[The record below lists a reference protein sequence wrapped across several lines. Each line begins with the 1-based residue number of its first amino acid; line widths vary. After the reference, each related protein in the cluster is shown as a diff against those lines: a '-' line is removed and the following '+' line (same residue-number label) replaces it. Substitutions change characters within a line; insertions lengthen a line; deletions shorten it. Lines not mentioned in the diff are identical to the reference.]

1 MFQEWQWI
9 LFFPTSTIH
18 GFFVTAFGF
27 NVLSTDL
34 QSALIPISP
43 KKKPHSSFKSGKGKG
58 KARFFPVYK
67 FSGKSLLNLL
77 AEMCL
82 PWFMFYC
89 TVVFTLEMN

>member
-1 MFQEWQWI
+1 M
-9 LFFPTSTIH
+9 FFPTSTIYA
-18 GFFVTAFGF
+18 FLVTAFGF
-27 NVLSTDL
+27 TVLSTDL

-43 KKKPHSSFKSGKGKG
+43 KKEPHSSFKSGKKKG
-58 KARFFPVYK
+58 KARFFHVYK